1 MKKENIEYVRS
12 DEAAKLLETSEYY
25 TDMLVN
31 AGKLRGYTLMGRV
44 YVLLDDIKARV
55 NNR

>member
-1 MKKENIEYVRS
+1 MKNNKYEYIRS

-25 TDMLVN
+25 TEMLVN

>member
-25 TDMLVN
+25 TEMLVN